1 MSKINLEFNRLF
13 KPMIESG
20 WRAKAKVWTPAD
32 NDVISADDPPL
43 LIASPAGAIDLLM
56 PVSNDANQGLM
67 FLICNNSAN
76 AITLKTSADAAFT
89 TAIVLAA
96 NETTLVV
103 CTGNATAA
111 LGWRAIGTASSA

>member
-1 MSKINLEFNRLF
+1 MSRLNIEGNRLADF
-13 KPMIESG
+13 VIERGLRLRSQE
-20 WRAKAKVWTPAD
+20 WVPAD
-32 NDVISADDPPL
+32 NAVIDANMPPL
-43 LIASPAGAIDLLM
+43 LIMAPAGAIDILM
-56 PVSNDANQGLM
+56 PVSNDANKGLT
-67 FLICNNSAN
+67 FLMVNNSAN

-103 CTGNATAA
+103 CTGSATAA

>member
-1 MSKINLEFNRLF
+1 MSKINLEYNRLF
-13 KPMIESG
+13 KPLVEQGLRLNSKE
-20 WRAKAKVWTPAD
+20 WVPAD
-32 NDVISADDPPL
+32 NEVINADDPPL
-43 LIASPAGAIDLLM
+43 LIMAPAGAIDILM
-56 PVSNDANQGLM
+56 PVSNAANKGLC

-89 TAIVLAA
+89 TAIALAA

-103 CTGNATAA
+103 CTGHATAA

>member
-1 MSKINLEFNRLF
+1 MSKVNMEFNRLF
-13 KPMIESG
+13 KTIIESG
-20 WRAKAKVWTPAD
+20 WKLASKEWIPAD
-32 NDVISADDPPL
+32 NDTITADDPPL
-43 LIASPAGAIDLLM
+43 LIAAPAGAIDLLM
-56 PVSNDANQGLM
+56 PASNAANKGLM

-76 AITLKTSADAAFT
+76 AITLKTSGDAAFT

-103 CTGNATAA
+103 CTGHATAA

>member
-1 MSKINLEFNRLF
+1 MSRINLEHSKLWDCFV
-13 KPMIESG
+13 ECG
-20 WRAKAKVWTPAD
+20 WKLRAMELVPAD
-32 NDVISADDPPL
+32 NFVLDPDSPPL
-43 LIASPAGAIDLLM
+43 LILAPAGAIDVLM
-56 PVSNDANQGLM
+56 PTSSQTTKGLM

-76 AITLKTSADAAFT
+76 AITLKTDGDAAFT

-103 CTGNATAA
+103 CTGSATQA

>member
-1 MSKINLEFNRLF
+1 MSKINQEFSRQF
-13 KPMIESG
+13 KSLIEAG
-20 WRAKAKVWTPAD
+20 WKLKAKVWTPAD
-32 NDVISADDPPL
+32 NDAISADDPPL

-56 PVSNDANQGLM
+56 PVSNDVNQGLM
-67 FLICNNSAN
+67 FLICNNSAS

-89 TAIVLAA
+89 TAIALAA

-103 CTGNATAA
+103 CTGHATAA

>member
-1 MSKINLEFNRLF
+1 MSKINLEFNRLL

-20 WRAKAKVWTPAD
+20 WRLKAKVWTPAD
-32 NDVISADDPPL
+32 NDPISADDPPL
-43 LIASPAGAIDLLM
+43 LIASPAGAVDLLM
-56 PVSNDANQGLM
+56 PVSNDVNQGLT
-67 FLICNNSAN
+67 FLIMNNSAN

-96 NETTLVV
+96 NETTLVT